1 MLIQNKAVF
10 IVILSFAMQHCSNI
24 KELYITYDQ
33 VSVVTDV

>member
-24 KELYITYDQ
+24 KELITYDQ